1 VEHATMHN
9 QQIIPIENLEAQKVP
24 YFSMILVH
32 KNSGS
37 SSNVVK

>member
-1 VEHATMHN
+1 MHN

-24 YFSMILVH
+24 YFSMILVQ